1 MTDSPKPDRRR
12 QSLELQRQLAAA
24 SRETNRPADSTPVVP
39 SQFVQLPATFG
50 RYQVE
55 KLLGRGAMGSVY
67 LARDTQLNRR
77 VALKIPKVAASGS
90 KRLLQRLQTEA
101 QAAAQLDHPCLC
113 KVYDAGEVNGQC
125 FIAMQFIEGETLKS
139 QLERHNKSIPESV
152 SLILQLAEGLSEAHD
167 LGIIHR
173 DLKPENI
180 MLNRRGVPV
189 IMDFGLAKFSTLTGN
204 AAATQAGTILGSPA
218 YMSPEQASGNT
229 QEIDQRSDIYALGT
243 ILFEMLTGEWPFN
256 GSAMQILGQKSL
268 LEPTSPLTIR
278 PDLPPRL
285 AHICSRMI
293 AKECVDRYQTL
304 AEVIT
309 DLRQFQETQS
319 EPRQSTPSHFAFE
332 PQELA
337 EVAAEQSL
345 PPFMKA
351 RRRKL
356 AASKSQPA
364 PLTVMQRCLAGWA
377 GCPPI
382 WKWAAIGTGGTAA
395 ALVLLFG
402 GLLLFPT
409 RNGVLQIN
417 IDDPTVTVRVNGS
430 SFDIDDNGRQIR
442 VTPTDRQTLEVLRD
456 GIVIE
461 SATQELVVKR
471 GEKRVFSVQ
480 RIGAEL
486 LVDGKPIATTNQPA
500 AGSAAPA
507 IAAVPFPVSAP
518 AAPARAAAVPD
529 SWFGWPS
536 DAPPP
541 AMFPFDA
548 ERARSHQQAWA
559 TFLKVPVEC
568 SNSLGM
574 KFRLIPPGE
583 FIMGATPAAIEQML
597 TRITPGDQAWQDFVK
612 SSGPQHTVILTR
624 PVYVGEHEV
633 TQGEY
638 AAVVGANPSAFA
650 ASGSQRDAVTDMD
663 TTHFPVDNV
672 SWNDAVEFCV
682 KLTAKET
689 SNGTGNNSAG
699 IARPAGTARYAL
711 PTEAQWAF
719 ACRAGTTSRLWT
731 GDDEDCFRRAG
742 WFGINSGNRPHV
754 VGEHSG
760 NPFGLFDVHG
770 NLSEWCSDAWE
781 LSYYASFN
789 KAPAIDPAGPQGDL
803 PLRAIRGGAFDDSQV
818 PPTASDR
825 YAFPPA
831 TRKDSVGFRI
841 TLSVE
846 AVKAAIAGQETWLV
860 VTPPALEVPST
871 ATTPSADSTKPSANS
886 APTATTVRTELVK
899 RPRLRAVYPPSR
911 LQLVQQ
917 RPFDQNVPFK
927 ELNLPYEAEGVLG
940 IRCHGG
946 VYGWNVWDLPA
957 NQILRAKVR
966 VRQNQSGRVG
976 LCLTQKGDQRGALI
990 WITGDQKVILTPS
1003 MFAREKPQ
1011 FLERTYYLPDVVQP
1025 LENWNDLTCV
1035 LRNNALAIYLN
1046 ETHIDTVNLKTYP
1059 IAPAT
1064 VAFSVWSQEKD
1075 TVVEMD
1081 EYSVYAIK

>member
-67 LARDTQLNRR
+67 LAHDTQLNRR
-77 VALKIPKVAASGS
+77 IALKIPKVAASGS

-139 QLERHNKSIPESV
+139 QLERRNKSIPESV
-152 SLILQLAEGLSEAHD
+152 SLILQLAEGLSEAHE

-309 DLRQFQETQS
+309 DLREFQEPQS
-319 EPRQSTPSHFAFE
+319 EPRQSTTSHFAFE
-332 PQELA
+332 PQELD

-356 AASKSQPA
+356 AASKLQPA
-364 PLTVMQRCLAGWA
+364 PLTVMQRCLAGWS
-377 GCPPI
+377 GSPPI

-486 LVDGKPIATTNQPA
+486 LVDGKPIATTTQPA
-500 AGSAAPA
+500 A
-507 IAAVPFPVSAP
+507 
-518 AAPARAAAVPD
+518 
-529 SWFGWPS
+529 
-536 DAPPP
+536 
-541 AMFPFDA
+541 
-548 ERARSHQQAWA
+548 
-559 TFLKVPVEC
+559 
-568 SNSLGM
+568 
-574 KFRLIPPGE
+574 
-583 FIMGATPAAIEQML
+583 
-597 TRITPGDQAWQDFVK
+597 
-612 SSGPQHTVILTR
+612 
-624 PVYVGEHEV
+624 
-633 TQGEY
+633 
-638 AAVVGANPSAFA
+638 
-650 ASGSQRDAVTDMD
+650 
-663 TTHFPVDNV
+663 
-672 SWNDAVEFCV
+672 
-682 KLTAKET
+682 
-689 SNGTGNNSAG
+689 
-699 IARPAGTARYAL
+699 
-711 PTEAQWAF
+711 
-719 ACRAGTTSRLWT
+719 
-731 GDDEDCFRRAG
+731 
-742 WFGINSGNRPHV
+742 
-754 VGEHSG
+754 
-760 NPFGLFDVHG
+760 
-770 NLSEWCSDAWE
+770 
-781 LSYYASFN
+781 
-789 KAPAIDPAGPQGDL
+789 
-803 PLRAIRGGAFDDSQV
+803 
-818 PPTASDR
+818 
-825 YAFPPA
+825 
-831 TRKDSVGFRI
+831 
-841 TLSVE
+841 
-846 AVKAAIAGQETWLV
+846 
-860 VTPPALEVPST
+860 
-871 ATTPSADSTKPSANS
+871 
-886 APTATTVRTELVK
+886 
-899 RPRLRAVYPPSR
+899 
-911 LQLVQQ
+911 
-917 RPFDQNVPFK
+917 
-927 ELNLPYEAEGVLG
+927 
-940 IRCHGG
+940 
-946 VYGWNVWDLPA
+946 
-957 NQILRAKVR
+957 
-966 VRQNQSGRVG
+966 
-976 LCLTQKGDQRGALI
+976 
-990 WITGDQKVILTPS
+990 
-1003 MFAREKPQ
+1003 
-1011 FLERTYYLPDVVQP
+1011 
-1025 LENWNDLTCV
+1025 
-1035 LRNNALAIYLN
+1035 
-1046 ETHIDTVNLKTYP
+1046 
-1059 IAPAT
+1059 
-1064 VAFSVWSQEKD
+1064 VAFSVWSKEKD